1 MRPRPR
7 KNICDYNSTFFKDE
21 AHLKEIG
28 IANLK
33 LIILLNTCLQR
44 QRETPQVKSSL
55 KMGFIVN
62 PIAGMGGRVGLKGTN
77 GVYEEALARGA
88 EPIAPKKAK
97 EFLTKLKEMELEN
110 FIEILT
116 CPDPMGEEEVKATGL
131 TAHILPMFL
140 EPETTAEDTKRAVR
154 LLVKSKVD
162 LIIFV
167 GGDGTAR
174 DILDALRKVNNVL
187 VLGVPSGVKMYSG
200 IFAAS
205 PLDAAEV
212 VQAFVEKTTE
222 TMDCEIMDVDETAV
236 RQDRLSVNL
245 YGFLK
250 GPFVP
255 MRLVGS
261 KQVSP
266 ETLDEHENQMATAR
280 FIVENMNPKA
290 TYILGP
296 GTTIKC
302 IADLLNVEKT
312 LLGVDIYRDNTV
324 IKDVNEQR
332 LLEEIKD
339 WQNVWI
345 ILSPIGRQGMLLGR
359 GNQQVSPEIIRRIG
373 KEKIIV
379 AATRSKIQGIE
390 GNILRVDTGDPEVD
404 NMLKGYIR
412 VVTDYREWRL
422 MQVQ

>member
-1 MRPRPR
+1 VQDP
-7 KNICDYNSTFFKDE
+7 K
-21 AHLKEIG
+21 
-28 IANLK
+28 
-33 LIILLNTCLQR
+33 
-44 QRETPQVKSSL
+44 VKSSL

-62 PIAGMGGRVGLKGTN
+62 PIAGMGGKVGLKGTN
-77 GVYEEALARGA
+77 GVLKEALARGA
-88 EPIAPKKAK
+88 KPIALAKAK
-97 EFLTKLKEMELEN
+97 EFLAKLKELQLEES
-110 FIEILT
+110 IGILT
-116 CPDPMGEEEVKATGL
+116 CPAPMGQQEVKAVGL
-131 TAHILPMFL
+131 TAKILPMSL
-140 EPETTAEDTKRAVR
+140 ESETTAEDTELAVR
-154 LLVKSKVD
+154 FLVKSKVD
-162 LIIFV
+162 LIVFV

-174 DILDALRKVNNVL
+174 DILNAMREVNNVL

-205 PLDAAEV
+205 ALDAAEV
-212 VQAFVEKTTE
+212 VQAFLEKAAQ
-222 TMDCEIMDVDETAV
+222 TMDFEIMDVDETAV

-261 KQVSP
+261 KQASP

-280 FIVENMNPKA
+280 FIVENMDPKA

-302 IADLLNVEKT
+302 IADLLDVEKT
-312 LLGVDIYRDNTV
+312 LLGVDIYRDKTV

-332 LLEEIKD
+332 ILREIKD

-345 ILSPIGRQGMLLGR
+345 MLSPIGRQGMLLGR
-359 GNQQVSPEIIRRIG
+359 GNQQISPEIIKRVG

-390 GNILRVDTGDPEVD
+390 GKILRVDTGDPEVD

-422 MQVQ
+422 VPVQ